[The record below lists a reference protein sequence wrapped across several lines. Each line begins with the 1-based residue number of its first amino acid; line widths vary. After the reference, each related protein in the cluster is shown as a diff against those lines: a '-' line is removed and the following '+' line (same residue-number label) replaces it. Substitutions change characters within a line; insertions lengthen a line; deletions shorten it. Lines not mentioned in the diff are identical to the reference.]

1 MADAALPQE
10 GAPGLTTLQVT
21 LAAGGIYTA
30 QSLVGGLGFMGIPA
44 VLRDRGVPL
53 EQIGLVSLLMIPWAL
68 KFLWS
73 PWIERLRRPGNAA
86 GRRSRGIILAGE
98 LLAAA
103 ALCAVGLLAEAPFWT
118 IFCALLVLAVIS
130 ATVDIACDA
139 FLIEQI
145 PKKDLGLGNT
155 AQVGGGYLGLVF
167 GSALFVYL
175 AAVIGWAYAA
185 GAMAVLLLVLSL
197 PMALTPE
204 PDVASAG
211 RTNEPP
217 SVLSALKR
225 REIAFGI
232 LMTCVFEAGGRL
244 VQVLS
249 GPFLIDAGVPLGLLG
264 LLNGSG
270 GVAAGLAGTALGG
283 LLVKKAG
290 AERAIRFV
298 LLIQAVILT
307 MLTLAVFSDWVGPSG
322 LVVLIIAKSA
332 VMAATFVTLYSR
344 LMTLVSPSQPG
355 VDFTIF
361 QCASA
366 LIAAVCGLGGG
377 LLSGVAGYG
386 ASFLLAT
393 ALAVLALLFQPAIER
408 SLSRETL
415 S

>member
-1 MADAALPQE
+1 MSDAALPQE
-10 GAPGLTTLQVT
+10 SSPGLTTLQVT

-44 VLRDRGVPL
+44 ILRDRGVPL
-53 EQIGLVSLLMIPWAL
+53 EQIGLVSLLMVPWAL

-86 GRRSRGIILAGE
+86 GRRSRGIILTGE
-98 LLAAA
+98 LLAAL
-103 ALCAVGLLAEAPFWT
+103 ALGAVGLLAGAPFWM
-118 IFCALLVLAVIS
+118 IFCALLVLAIIS

-145 PKKDLGLGNT
+145 QKKDLGLGNT

-167 GSALFVYL
+167 GSGLFVYL
-175 AAVIGWAYAA
+175 VAVIGWAYAA
-185 GAMAVLLLVLSL
+185 GVMAVLLLVLSL

-204 PDVASAG
+204 PDVAGTGEAES
-211 RTNEPP
+211 RP
-217 SVLSALKR
+217 SILAALKR
-225 REIAFGI
+225 REIVVGI
-232 LMTCVFEAGGRL
+232 LMTCVFEASGRL

-249 GPFLIDAGVPLGLLG
+249 GPFLIDAGVPLGMLG

-270 GVAAGLAGTALGG
+270 GVAAGLAGTVLGG
-283 LLVKKAG
+283 LLVKRVG
-290 AERAIRFV
+290 AAKAIRSV
-298 LLIQAVILT
+298 LFAQAIILITLT
-307 MLTLAVFSDWVGPSG
+307 AAVFSGWVGSAT
-322 LVVLIIAKSA
+322 LVALIICKSA

-344 LMTLVSPSQPG
+344 LMMLVSPSQPG

-366 LIAAVCGLGGG
+366 LIAAACGLGGG
-377 LLSGVAGYG
+377 FLSGAAGYG
-386 ASFLLAT
+386 ASFLLASG
-393 ALAVLALLFQPAIER
+393 LAVLALLFRPAIER